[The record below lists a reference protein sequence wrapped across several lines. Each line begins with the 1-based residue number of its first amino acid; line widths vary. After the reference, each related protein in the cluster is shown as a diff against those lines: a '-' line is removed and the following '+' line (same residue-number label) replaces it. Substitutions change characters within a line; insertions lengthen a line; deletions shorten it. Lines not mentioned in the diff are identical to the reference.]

1 MNLIKQIKN
10 KINIKVR
17 GGIIMLMNFINYIS
31 SKVREEKGQGM
42 VEYALLV
49 GLIAVVVIAVLVLLG
64 PAIAAKFTEII
75 NAL

>member
-1 MNLIKQIKN
+1 MIKYFMNYVSL
-10 KINIKVR
+10 KV
-17 GGIIMLMNFINYIS
+17 
-31 SKVREEKGQGM
+31 KEEKGQGM